1 MIEACFLF
9 VIHWIFLFFFAA
21 SNRCCRDLHYL
32 FSLVREWKRVQPL
45 AIAGNKQNNVF
56 DIMEMVLMKLERI
69 ERYSLLAAKNV
80 LTIDDAALLTGMS
93 KSHLYKLTCS
103 RQIPFYRPNGKLV
116 YFDRQ
121 ELESWLKQ
129 NRVTTQ
135 AEAEQQAIAYVMTH
149 KK

>member
-1 MIEACFLF
+1 MILSRLEA
-9 VIHWIFLFFFAA
+9 
-21 SNRCCRDLHYL
+21 
-32 FSLVREWKRVQPL
+32 
-45 AIAGNKQNNVF
+45 
-56 DIMEMVLMKLERI
+56 I

-80 LTIDDAALLTGMS
+80 LTIDDAAVLTGMS

-103 RQIPFYRPNGKLV
+103 KQIPFYRPNGKLV

-121 ELESWLKQ
+121 ELEGWLKQ

-135 AEAEQQAIAYVMTH
+135 TEAEQQAFAYVMH

>member
-1 MIEACFLF
+1 MEETTILMRLEA
-9 VIHWIFLFFFAA
+9 
-21 SNRCCRDLHYL
+21 
-32 FSLVREWKRVQPL
+32 
-45 AIAGNKQNNVF
+45 
-56 DIMEMVLMKLERI
+56 I

-80 LTIDDAALLTGMS
+80 LTIDDAAVLTGMS

-103 RQIPFYRPNGKLV
+103 KQIPFYRPNGKLV